1 MKKKLTKYDFFSIN
15 RGLNQNYNSKS
26 FFGFHVKSIT
36 HGEEMKLNYF
46 ERKRKTGGKK

>member
-26 FFGFHVKSIT
+26 FLGFHVKSIT
-36 HGEEMKLNYF
+36 HGEEIKLKRI
-46 ERKRKTGGKK
+46 ELRKTGGRK

>member
-26 FFGFHVKSIT
+26 FLGFHFKSIT
-36 HGEEMKLNYF
+36 HGEEMKLKRI
-46 ERKRKTGGKK
+46 EHRKTGGKK